1 MNKTQQLHSRN
12 SSTYPV
18 NIFPSNREPQ
28 SEVHNRTHIK
38 FRLSILQS
46 MILPQSSA
54 IYNDRW
60 LFQYTKCK
68 GNTVH
73 NSCYINISSS
83 CTRRNRTGLGV
94 LGLYTNT
101 NTVFLFQNFF
111 VKMSIYC
118 STISKYSQTW
128 RILVSMLQNTLR
140 IQSIIYVQ
148 YSAYPLYCILYTV
161 HPLSNQS
168 YVQFK
173 TGPDLSVCRPLH
185 VFKNNK
191 FACLRPYF
199 PSVCL
204 NYFSINC
211 ETNKSR

>member
-1 MNKTQQLHSRN
+1 
-12 SSTYPV
+12 
-18 NIFPSNREPQ
+18 
-28 SEVHNRTHIK
+28 
-38 FRLSILQS
+38 
-46 MILPQSSA
+46 MILPQS
-54 IYNDRW
+54 
-60 LFQYTKCK
+60 KCK

-73 NSCYINISSS
+73 NSCYINIYSS
-83 CTRRNRTGLGV
+83 CTRRNRTGVGV
-94 LGLYTNT
+94 LRLYTNT
-101 NTVFLFQNFF
+101 NTAFLFQKF
-111 VKMSIYC
+111 VKMSMYC
-118 STISKYSQTW
+118 ATVSKYSQTW

-148 YSAYPLYCILYTV
+148 YSAHPLYCTLYTL
-161 HPLSNQS
+161 HPLSNQW

-191 FACLRPYF
+191 FACLRPYL

-204 NYFSINC
+204 NYISLNC